1 MAAPYV
7 EYGGLT
13 SVPGPLRLR
22 NATLWGF
29 FAEADHS
36 RLEALCRRVF
46 AEPTGGEVD
55 YRPVGSHVMLTW
67 GVIREITSEIPAF
80 ATMGT
85 VTEPQVAVWIPV
97 VAVSGT
103 GGRLDAPA
111 LAMFVPYMWLENALS
126 LTSGREM
133 YGFGK
138 GWGHPVFPVEGQ
150 PDSWR
155 CDAFGMN
162 FGHGEQPS
170 FRPVL
175 QIDVAGG
182 APGGAPSPE
191 ARQWTQLHELAEHFA
206 GHTSWRDHARGLA
219 PHALGLVRELWHNVT
234 EHGFA
239 EVFLKQMRSIEDG
252 TQAALQQVVEARWR
266 VDRLRGGPD
275 LREHHLR
282 VLALDSHP
290 VGDDLGLRDQSIRL
304 SYRID
309 MDFTLLPGRV
319 LWPPAGGR

>member
-1 MAAPYV
+1 
-7 EYGGLT
+7 
-13 SVPGPLRLR
+13 
-22 NATLWGF
+22 
-29 FAEADHS
+29 
-36 RLEALCRRVF
+36 
-46 AEPTGGEVD
+46 
-55 YRPVGSHVMLTW
+55 VMLSW
-67 GVIREITSEIPAF
+67 GLIREITSELPGF
-80 ATMGT
+80 STMGS

-97 VAVSGT
+97 VAASGSE
-103 GGRLDAPA
+103 RLDAPA

-162 FGHGEQPS
+162 FGRGEQPS
-170 FRPVL
+170 LRPVL
-175 QIDVAGG
+175 QIDVAEG

-191 ARQWTQLHELAEHFA
+191 APQWTQLREVAEHLA
-206 GHTSWRDHARGLA
+206 SEASWRSHARGLV
-219 PHALGLVRELWHNVT
+219 PHLVPLLRELWQNLS

-266 VDRLRGGPD
+266 VDRLGGGPD

-282 VLALDSHP
+282 VLPLDSHP
-290 VGDDLGLRDQSIRL
+290 VGDDLGLRDQTIHL
-304 SYRID
+304 SYRIE
-309 MDFTLLPGRV
+309 MDFSLRPGRV
-319 LWPPAGGR
+319 LWPPAGAR